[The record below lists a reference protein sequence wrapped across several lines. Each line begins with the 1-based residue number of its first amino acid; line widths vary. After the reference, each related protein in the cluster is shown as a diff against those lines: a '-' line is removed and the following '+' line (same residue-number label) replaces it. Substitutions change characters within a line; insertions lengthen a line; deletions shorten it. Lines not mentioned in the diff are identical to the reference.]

1 MLERFKKDNLVTG
14 IMIGWFSISL
24 DYLVIFGVNKILVY
38 FGSGFIINNKLIAIL
53 ILTTNIILFR
63 LMIVNWKRI
72 QNGKGILIS
81 ILLAV
86 FVYICWNNIFH
97 QL

>member
-1 MLERFKKDNLVTG
+1 MLERLKKDNLVTG

-24 DYLVIFGVNKILVY
+24 DYLVIIGLNKILVY
-38 FGSGFIINNKLIAIL
+38 FGSVFIINNKLIAIL

-72 QNGKGILIS
+72 QNGKGVLIS
-81 ILLAV
+81 LLLAV
-86 FVYICWNNIFH
+86 FLYSCWNNISH
-97 QL
+97 